1 MIRIVNQQNCLNS
14 CKDFVFGNVINIH
27 LYAKISLLIFIRAS
41 EMFLPLLTVFII
53 SFLHMV
59 FIAIFQ
65 IDEKKNKFHSNL
77 HPLLRVFTY
86 TQIASRNT
94 S

>member
-65 IDEKKNKFHSNL
+65 NDEKKTNSTRTFTL
-77 HPLLRVFTY
+77 CCVFSHTHK
-86 TQIASRNT
+86 
-94 S
+94 